1 MKHERT
7 FDAIRFEQHGIHAR
21 DAGHHAE
28 AEAHFARAVA
38 HDSGRPLSWLG
49 LALSQID
56 LKRPQDALESL
67 RRAQELSPHSGVV
80 THLLDSLSGHT
91 SARAPDTYVSW
102 LFNTY
107 AEGFDVHL
115 AKLGYQGPAMLHRL
129 AIRAGWAADG
139 SHTILDLGCGTGLS
153 GQPFLSYAAQLD
165 GIDLSSG
172 MLEQARRRGI
182 YTDLHHGEA
191 HALLR
196 SLPAASRDMVI
207 AADTLIYIG
216 DVAELF
222 RLVAM
227 HLKPGGSFLFTVET
241 GEHSFTLA
249 PSGRYQHSDDYLQ
262 ACADGLFEFADRI
275 EGTIRVEAG
284 RLMPARAYRF
294 TRR

>member
-7 FDAIRFEQHGIHAR
+7 FDAIRWEQRGIHAR

-28 AEAHFARAVA
+28 AEDHFAQAVA
-38 HDSGRPLSWLG
+38 HDPARPLSWLG

-56 LKRPQDALESL
+56 LKRPDAALQSL
-67 RRAQELSPHSGVV
+67 RRAQELSPQSGVV

-107 AEGFDVHL
+107 AEGFDLHL
-115 AKLGYQGPAMLHRL
+115 TRLGYQGPAMLHRL
-129 AIRAGWAADG
+129 AIRAGWTADG
-139 SHTILDLGCGTGLS
+139 SNNILDLGCGTGLS
-153 GQPFLSYAAQLD
+153 GVPFLSYAAQLD
-165 GIDLSSG
+165 GVDLSTG

-191 HALLR
+191 HAVLR
-196 SLPAASRDMVI
+196 GLPAGDRDIVI

-222 RLVAM
+222 RLVAA

-241 GEHSFTLA
+241 GERDFSLA
-249 PSGRYQHSDDYLQ
+249 PTGRYQHSDDYLL
-262 ACADGLFEFADRI
+262 ACANGLFDFADRI
-275 EGTIRVEAG
+275 EGTIRIEAG
-284 RLMPARAYRF
+284 RFMPARAYRF
-294 TRR
+294 ARR